1 MADNDE
7 KTGQKTKRNYDKRN
21 VIVGVICL
29 LLIAAGIGY
38 IWHKNAKPPQ
48 PVDDVTSAVAVVDID
63 RLMPE
68 HIHYANLVK
77 LRAERFLILER
88 LKSYAT
94 DAKSLEP
101 PEINPADNVF
111 A

>member
-48 PVDDVTSAVAVVDID
+48 PADDVTSAVAVVDID
-63 RLMPE
+63 RL
-68 HIHYANLVK
+68 IAVACGSYFSSCL
-77 LRAERFLILER
+77 LISIS
-88 LKSYAT
+88 KAT
-94 DAKSLEP
+94 FILGAGMSR
-101 PEINPADNVF
+101 
-111 A
+111 